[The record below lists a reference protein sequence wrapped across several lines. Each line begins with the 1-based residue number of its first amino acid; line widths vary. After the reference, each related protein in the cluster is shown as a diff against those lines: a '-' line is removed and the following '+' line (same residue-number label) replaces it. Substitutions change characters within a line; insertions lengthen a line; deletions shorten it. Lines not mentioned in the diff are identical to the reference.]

1 MAFSDLQLK
10 AASESAVMAAHAN
23 IAKLALFSHTFTE
36 LDGRPGESI
45 AVPVYDLSASGQF
58 NPGTNDYGTGANEV
72 GGMLINLDQ
81 HLVKSIAITDKEL
94 AYTGINW
101 VKDSAYALADRITR
115 DVNKYAIGLFNG
127 TNVTL
132 SATLDVSSKAAVANL
147 YKIAT
152 DNDIPVDRAI
162 VILGPTDFAKVL
174 AMVDYNM
181 IGSGDYIKTGVI
193 ENLFGFKGFV
203 CSTFLQSGVKG
214 VIALDSAM
222 GVCSKYLAPMTPD
235 AYPEAWA
242 ATDENGFTIGFRRFM
257 NLNTGADLFACDALF
272 GCKLLQ
278 KDRCVLL
285 K

>member
-1 MAFSDLQLK
+1 MGFNDLQLR

-23 IAKLALFSHTFTE
+23 IAKLALFAHTFTE

-45 AVPVYDLSASGQF
+45 AVPVYDLSSSGQF
-58 NPGTNDYGTGANEV
+58 VAGTNDYGTAANEV
-72 GGMLINLDQ
+72 GGMLVNLDQ

-94 AYTGINW
+94 AFTGINW

-115 DVNKYAIGLFNG
+115 DVNAYAMGLFNT

-132 SATLDVSSKAAVANL
+132 TATLDVSSKTAVASL
-147 YKIAT
+147 YKTAA
-152 DNDIPVDRAI
+152 DNDIPVDRAV

-193 ENLFGFKGFV
+193 NNLFGFKAFV

-214 VIALDSAM
+214 VIALDSSL
-222 GVCSKYLAPMTPD
+222 GVASKYLSPMTAG
-235 AYPEAWA
+235 AYPEAWS

-257 NLNTGADLFACDALF
+257 NLNTGADLFSCDALF
-272 GCKLLQ
+272 GCKLIQ

>member
-1 MAFSDLQLK
+1 MFSDLQLK

-23 IAKLALFSHTFTE
+23 IAKLSLFAHTFTE

-45 AVPVYDLSASGQF
+45 AVPVYDLSSSGQF
-58 NPGTNDYGTGANEV
+58 VAGTNDYGTGANEV
-72 GGMLINLDQ
+72 GGMLVNLDQ
-81 HLVKSIAITDKEL
+81 HLVKSIAITDKQL
-94 AYTGINW
+94 AFTGINW

-115 DVNKYAIGLFNG
+115 DVNAYAMGLFNT

-132 SATLDVSSKAAVANL
+132 TATLDVSSKTAVASL
-147 YKIAT
+147 YKTAA
-152 DNDIPVDRAI
+152 DNDIPVDRAV

-181 IGSGDYIKTGVI
+181 IGSGDYIKTGVV
-193 ENLFGFKGFV
+193 ENLFGFKAFV
-203 CSTFLQSGVKG
+203 CSTFLPSGVKG
-214 VIALDSAM
+214 VIALDSAL
-222 GVCSKYLAPMTPD
+222 GICSKYLSPMTAG
-235 AYPEAWA
+235 AYPEAWS

-257 NLNTGADLFACDALF
+257 NLNTGADIFACDALF

>member
-1 MAFSDLQLK
+1 MFSDLQLK

-23 IAKLALFSHTFTE
+23 IAKLSLFAHTFTE

-45 AVPVYDLSASGQF
+45 AVPVYDLSSSGQF
-58 NPGTNDYGTGANEV
+58 VAGNNDYGTGANEV
-72 GGMLINLDQ
+72 GGMLVNLDQ
-81 HLVKSIAITDKEL
+81 HLVKSIAITDKQL
-94 AYTGINW
+94 AFTGINW

-115 DVNKYAIGLFNG
+115 DVNKYAMGLFND

-132 SATLDVSSKAAVANL
+132 TATLDVSSKTAVASL
-147 YKIAT
+147 YKTAT
-152 DNDIPVDRAI
+152 DNDIPVDRAV

-181 IGSGDYIKTGVI
+181 IGSGDYIKTGI
-193 ENLFGFKGFV
+193 INNLFGFKAFV
-203 CSTFLQSGVKG
+203 CSTFLPSGVKG
-214 VIALDSAM
+214 VIAIDSSL
-222 GVCSKYLAPMTPD
+222 GVCSKYLAPMTEG
-235 AYPEAWA
+235 AYPEAWS

-257 NLNTGADLFACDALF
+257 NLNTGADIFACDSLF
-272 GCKLLQ
+272 GCRLLQ

>member
-1 MAFSDLQLK
+1 MGFNDLQLK

-58 NPGTNDYGTGANEV
+58 VAGTNDYGTAANEV
-72 GGMLINLDQ
+72 GGMLVNLDQ

-94 AYTGINW
+94 TFTGINW

-115 DVNKYAIGLFNG
+115 DVNKYAMGLFNT

-132 SATLDVSSKAAVANL
+132 SATLDVSSKTAVANL
-147 YKIAT
+147 YKIAA
-152 DNDIPVDRAI
+152 DNDIPVDRAVI
-162 VILGPTDFAKVL
+162 ILGPTDFAKVL
-174 AMVDYNM
+174 SMVDYNM
-181 IGSGDYIKTGVI
+181 IGSGDYIKTSVL
-193 ENLFGFKGFV
+193 ERLFGFKAFV

-214 VIALDSAM
+214 VIALDSAL
-222 GVCSKYLAPMTPD
+222 GVCSKYLAPMTPG
-235 AYPEAWA
+235 AYPEAWS
-242 ATDENGFTIGFRRFM
+242 ATDENGFTIGFRRFA
-257 NLNTGADLFACDALF
+257 NLNTGADIFACDALF
-272 GCKLLQ
+272 GCRLLQ
-278 KDRCVLL
+278 KDKCVLL

>member
-1 MAFSDLQLK
+1 MFSDLAMK

-45 AVPVYDLSASGQF
+45 AVPVYDLSSSGDF
-58 NPGTNDYGTGANEV
+58 VAGTNDYGTAANEV
-72 GGMLINLDQ
+72 GGMLVNLDK
-81 HLVKSIAITDKEL
+81 HIVKSIAITDKEL

-115 DVNKYAIGLFNG
+115 DVNAYAMGLFNT

-132 SATLDVSSKAAVANL
+132 TATLDVSSKTAVANL
-147 YKIAT
+147 YKIAA
-152 DNDIPVDRAI
+152 DNDIPVDRAV

-174 AMVDYNM
+174 SIVDYNM
-181 IGSGDYIKTGVI
+181 VGQGDYIKTSVI
-193 ENLFGFKGFV
+193 ERLFGYKAFV
-203 CSTFLQSGVKG
+203 CSTFLPSGVKG
-214 VIALDSAM
+214 VIALDTAL
-222 GVCSKYLAPMTPD
+222 GVCSKYLAPMTAG
-235 AYPEAWA
+235 AYPEAWS

-257 NLNTGADLFACDALF
+257 NLNTGADIFACDSLF
-272 GCKLLQ
+272 GVKLLQ

>member
-1 MAFSDLQLK
+1 MAFSDLQLR

-23 IAKLALFSHTFTE
+23 IAKLALFAHTFTE

-45 AVPVYDLSASGQF
+45 AVPVYDLSTSGEF
-58 NPGTNDYGTGANEV
+58 NATTNNYGTAANEV
-72 GGMLINLDQ
+72 GGMLVSLDK
-81 HLVKSIAITDKEL
+81 HYVKSISITDKEL
-94 AYTGINW
+94 AFTGINW

-115 DVNKYAIGLFNG
+115 DVNAYAMGLFNT

-132 SATLDVSSKAAVANL
+132 SATLDVSSKTAVASL
-147 YKIAT
+147 YKTAA
-152 DNDIPVDRAI
+152 DNDIPVDRAV

-193 ENLFGFKGFV
+193 QNLFGFKAFV
-203 CSTFLQSGVKG
+203 CSTFLPSGVKG
-214 VIALDSAM
+214 VIALDSAL
-222 GVCSKYLAPMTPD
+222 GVASKYLSPMTAG
-235 AYPEAWA
+235 AYPEAWS

-257 NLNTGADLFACDALF
+257 NLNTGADIFACDSLF

>member
-23 IAKLALFSHTFTE
+23 IAKLALFAHTFTE

-45 AVPVYDLSASGQF
+45 AVPVYDLSASGDF
-58 NPGTNDYGTGANEV
+58 SAGTNDYGTGANEV
-72 GGMLINLDQ
+72 GGMLVNLDK
-81 HLVKSIAITDKEL
+81 HLVKSIAITDKQL
-94 AYTGINW
+94 AFTGINW

-115 DVNKYAIGLFNG
+115 DVNAYAMGLFND

-132 SATLDVSSKAAVANL
+132 TATLDVSSKTAVASL
-147 YKIAT
+147 YKTAA

-181 IGSGDYIKTGVI
+181 IGSGDYIKTSVI
-193 ENLFGFKGFV
+193 ERLFGFKAFV
-203 CSTFLQSGVKG
+203 CSTFLPSGVKG
-214 VIALDSAM
+214 VLALDTVL
-222 GVCSKYLAPMTPD
+222 GVASKYLSPMTPG
-235 AYPEAWA
+235 AYPEAWS

-257 NLNTGADLFACDALF
+257 NLNTGADIFACDALF
-272 GCKLLQ
+272 GVKLLQ

>member
-1 MAFSDLQLK
+1 MAFNDLQLK

-23 IAKLALFSHTFTE
+23 IAKLALFAHTFTE

-45 AVPVYDLSASGQF
+45 AVPVYDLSSSGEF
-58 NPGTNDYGTGANEV
+58 NAGTNDYGTGANEV
-72 GGMLINLDQ
+72 GGMTIQLDK
-81 HLVKSIAITDKEL
+81 HYVKSIAITDKEL
-94 AYTGINW
+94 AFTGINW

-115 DVNKYAIGLFNG
+115 DINAYAFGLFND
-127 TNVTL
+127 TNVSL
-132 SATLDVSSKAAVANL
+132 SATLDVTSKTAVANL
-147 YKIAT
+147 YKIAAE
-152 DNDIPVDRAI
+152 NDIPVDQAI
-162 VILGPTDFAKVL
+162 VILGPADFAKVL

-181 IGSGDYIKTGVI
+181 VGSGDYIKTGII
-193 ENLFGFKGFV
+193 ERLFGFKAFV
-203 CSTFLQSGVKG
+203 CSTFLPSGVKG
-214 VIALDSAM
+214 VIALDTVM
-222 GVCSKYLAPMTPD
+222 GVCSKYLAPMTPN

>member
-1 MAFSDLQLK
+1 MGFNDLQLR

-23 IAKLALFSHTFTE
+23 IAKLALFAHTFTE

-45 AVPVYDLSASGQF
+45 AVPVYDLSSSGQF
-58 NPGTNDYGTGANEV
+58 VAGTNDYGTAANEV
-72 GGMLINLDQ
+72 GGMLVNLDQ

-94 AYTGINW
+94 AFTGINW

-115 DVNKYAIGLFNG
+115 DVNKYAMGLFNT

-132 SATLDVSSKAAVANL
+132 TATLDVSSKTAVASL
-147 YKIAT
+147 YKTAA
-152 DNDIPVDRAI
+152 DNDIPVDRAV

-193 ENLFGFKGFV
+193 NNLFGFKAFV

-214 VIALDSAM
+214 VIALDSSL
-222 GVCSKYLAPMTPD
+222 GVCSKYLAPMTAG
-235 AYPEAWA
+235 AYPEAWS

-257 NLNTGADLFACDALF
+257 NLNTGADIFACDSLF
-272 GCKLLQ
+272 GCRLLQ

>member
-1 MAFSDLQLK
+1 MAFTDLQLK
-10 AASESAVMAAHAN
+10 VASESAVMAAHAN
-23 IAKLALFSHTFTE
+23 IAKLALFAHTFTE

-45 AVPVYDLSASGQF
+45 AVPVYDLSASGDF
-58 NPGTNDYGTGANEV
+58 AAGTNDYGTGANEV
-72 GGMLINLDQ
+72 GGLTIQLDK
-81 HLVKSIAITDKEL
+81 HLVKSIAITDKQL
-94 AYTGINW
+94 AFTGINW

-115 DVNKYAIGLFNG
+115 DVNAYAMGLFND

-132 SATLDVSSKAAVANL
+132 TATLDVSSKTAVASL
-147 YKIAT
+147 YKTAS
-152 DNDIPVDRAI
+152 DNDIPVDRAV

-193 ENLFGFKGFV
+193 NSLFGFKAFV
-203 CSTFLQSGVKG
+203 CSTFLPSGVKG

-222 GVCSKYLAPMTPD
+222 GVASKYLAPMTAG
-235 AYPEAWA
+235 AYPEAWS

-257 NLNTGADLFACDALF
+257 NLNTGADMFACDTLF
-272 GCKLLQ
+272 GAKLLQ

>member
-1 MAFSDLQLK
+1 MAFSNLQLN
-10 AASESAVMAAHAN
+10 AASESAIMAAHTN
-23 IAKLALFSHTFTE
+23 IAKLALFAHTFTE

-45 AVPVYDLSASGQF
+45 AVPVYDLSASGEF
-58 NPGTNDYGTGANEV
+58 SAGTNDYGTGANEV
-72 GGMLINLDQ
+72 GGMLVNLDK
-81 HLVKSIAITDKEL
+81 HLVKSIAITDKQL
-94 AYTGINW
+94 AFTGINW

-115 DVNKYAIGLFNG
+115 DINAYAMGLFND

-132 SATLDVSSKAAVANL
+132 SATLDVSSKTAVANL
-147 YKIAT
+147 YKIAA
-152 DNDIPVDRAI
+152 DNDIPVDRAV

-193 ENLFGFKGFV
+193 ERLFGFKAFV
-203 CSTFLQSGVKG
+203 CSTFLPSGVKG
-214 VIALDSAM
+214 VIALDTCL
-222 GVCSKYLAPMTPD
+222 GVCSKYLAPMTPG
-235 AYPEAWA
+235 AYPEAWP

-278 KDRCVLL
+278 KDKCVLL

>member
-1 MAFSDLQLK
+1 MAFSDLQLR
-10 AASESAVMAAHAN
+10 AASESAVMVAHAN
-23 IAKLALFSHTFTE
+23 IAKLALFAHTFTE

-45 AVPVYDLSASGQF
+45 AVPVYDLSTSGEF
-58 NPGTNDYGTGANEV
+58 NATTNNYGTAANEV
-72 GGMLINLDQ
+72 GGMLVSLDK
-81 HLVKSIAITDKEL
+81 HYVKSISITDKEL
-94 AYTGINW
+94 AFTGINW

-115 DVNKYAIGLFNG
+115 DVNAYAMGLFNT

-132 SATLDVSSKAAVANL
+132 SATLDVSSKTAVASL
-147 YKIAT
+147 YKTAA
-152 DNDIPVDRAI
+152 DNDIPVDRAV

-193 ENLFGFKGFV
+193 QNLFGFKAFV
-203 CSTFLQSGVKG
+203 CSTFLPSGVKG
-214 VIALDSAM
+214 VIALDSAL
-222 GVCSKYLAPMTPD
+222 GVASKYLSPMTAG
-235 AYPEAWA
+235 AYPEAWS

-257 NLNTGADLFACDALF
+257 NLNTGADIFACDSLF

>member
-23 IAKLALFSHTFTE
+23 IAKLALFAHTFTE

-45 AVPVYDLSASGQF
+45 AVPVYDLSASGDF
-58 NPGTNDYGTGANEV
+58 SAGTNDYGTGANEV
-72 GGMLINLDQ
+72 GGMLVQLDK

-94 AYTGINW
+94 AFTGINW

-115 DVNKYAIGLFNG
+115 DVNAYAMGLFDD

-132 SATLDVSSKAAVANL
+132 SATLDVSSKTAVANL
-147 YKIAT
+147 YKIAA
-152 DNDIPVDRAI
+152 DNDIPVDRAV

-193 ENLFGFKGFV
+193 ERLFGFKAFV
-203 CSTFLQSGVKG
+203 CSTFLKSGVKG

-222 GVCSKYLAPMTPD
+222 GVASKYLAPMTPG

-257 NLNTGADLFACDALF
+257 NLNTGADIFACDSLF
-272 GCKLLQ
+272 GCALLQ

>member
-1 MAFSDLQLK
+1 MGFNDLQLR

-23 IAKLALFSHTFTE
+23 IAKLALFAHTFTE

-45 AVPVYDLSASGQF
+45 AVPVYDLSSSGQF
-58 NPGTNDYGTGANEV
+58 VAGTNDYGTAANEV
-72 GGMLINLDQ
+72 GGMLVNLDQ

-94 AYTGINW
+94 AFTGINW

-115 DVNKYAIGLFNG
+115 DVNKYAMGLFNT

-132 SATLDVSSKAAVANL
+132 TATLDVSSKTAVASL
-147 YKIAT
+147 YKTAA
-152 DNDIPVDRAI
+152 DNDIPVDRAV

-193 ENLFGFKGFV
+193 NNLFGFKAFV

-214 VIALDSAM
+214 VIALDSSL
-222 GVCSKYLAPMTPD
+222 GVASKYLSPMTAG
-235 AYPEAWA
+235 AYPEAWS

-257 NLNTGADLFACDALF
+257 NLNTGADIFACDSLF
-272 GCKLLQ
+272 GCRLLQ

>member
-1 MAFSDLQLK
+1 MFSDLQLK

-23 IAKLALFSHTFTE
+23 IAKLSLFAHTFTE

-45 AVPVYDLSASGQF
+45 AVPVYDLSSSGQF
-58 NPGTNDYGTGANEV
+58 VAGTNDYGTSANEV
-72 GGMLINLDQ
+72 GGMLVNLDQ

-94 AYTGINW
+94 AFTGINW

-115 DVNKYAIGLFNG
+115 DVNKYAMGLFNT

-132 SATLDVSSKAAVANL
+132 SATLDVSSKTTVASL
-147 YKIAT
+147 YKTAA
-152 DNDIPVDRAI
+152 DNDIPVDRAV

-181 IGSGDYIKTGVI
+181 IGSGDYIKTGIVN
-193 ENLFGFKGFV
+193 NLFGFKAFV
-203 CSTFLQSGVKG
+203 CSTFLPSGVKG

-222 GVCSKYLAPMTPD
+222 GICSKYLAPMTPGS
-235 AYPEAWA
+235 YPEAWS

-257 NLNTGADLFACDALF
+257 NLNTGADIFACDALF

>member
-1 MAFSDLQLK
+1 MFSDLQLR
-10 AASESAVMAAHAN
+10 AASESAVMAAHTN

-45 AVPVYDLSASGQF
+45 AVPVYDLSSSGQF
-58 NPGTNDYGTGANEV
+58 SAGINDYGTGANEV
-72 GGMLINLDQ
+72 GGMLINLDK

-115 DVNKYAIGLFNG
+115 DVNAYAMGLFNT

-132 SATLDVSSKAAVANL
+132 SATLDVTSKTTVANL
-147 YKIAT
+147 YKIAA
-152 DNDIPVDRAI
+152 DNDIPVDRAV

-174 AMVDYNM
+174 SMVDYNL

-193 ENLFGFKGFV
+193 NSLFGYKAFI
-203 CSTFLQSGVKG
+203 CSTFLPSGVKG
-214 VIALDSAM
+214 VIALDTSL
-222 GVCSKYLAPMTPD
+222 GICSKYLAPMTPG
-235 AYPEAWA
+235 AYPEAWS

-257 NLNTGADLFACDALF
+257 NLNTGADMFACDALF

-278 KDRCVLL
+278 KDKCVLL

>member
-1 MAFSDLQLK
+1 MAFNDLQLK

-23 IAKLALFSHTFTE
+23 IAKLALFAHTFTE

-58 NPGTNDYGTGANEV
+58 SAGTNDYGTAENEV
-72 GGMLINLDQ
+72 GGMLVSLDQ

-94 AYTGINW
+94 AFTGISW

-115 DVNKYAIGLFNG
+115 DVNKYAMGLFNT

-132 SATLDVSSKAAVANL
+132 SATLDVSSKATVANL
-147 YKIAT
+147 YKIAS
-152 DNDIPVDRAI
+152 DNDIPVDRAV
-162 VILGPTDFAKVL
+162 VILGPTDFAKIL
-174 AMVDYNM
+174 SMVDYNM
-181 IGSGDYIKTGVI
+181 ICSGDYIKTGVI
-193 ENLFGFKGFV
+193 NNLFGFKAFI
-203 CSTFLQSGVKG
+203 CSTFLPSGVKG

-222 GVCSKYLAPMTPD
+222 GICSKYLAPMTPGS
-235 AYPEAWA
+235 YPEAWS

-257 NLNTGADLFACDALF
+257 NLNTGADIFACDSLF
-272 GCKLLQ
+272 GVRLLQ

>member
-10 AASESAVMAAHAN
+10 AGAESAVMAAHAN
-23 IAKLALFSHTFTE
+23 IAKLALFAHTFTE

-45 AVPVYDLSASGQF
+45 AIPVYDLSSSGQF
-58 NPGTNDYGTGANEV
+58 VAGTNDYSTGANEV

-94 AYTGINW
+94 AFTGINW
-101 VKDSAYALADRITR
+101 IKDSAYALADRITR
-115 DVNKYAIGLFNG
+115 DVNKYAMGLFNT

-132 SATLDVSSKAAVANL
+132 SATLDVSSKATVANL
-147 YKIAT
+147 YKIAA
-152 DNDIPVDRAI
+152 DNDIPVDRAV
-162 VILGPTDFAKVL
+162 VILGPTDFAKIL
-174 AMVDYNM
+174 SMVDYNM

-193 ENLFGFKGFV
+193 NALFGFKAFI
-203 CSTFLQSGVKG
+203 CSTFLPQSVKG
-214 VIALDSAM
+214 VIALDTCL
-222 GVCSKYLAPMTPD
+222 GVASKYLAPMTPG
-235 AYPEAWA
+235 AYPEAWS

-257 NLNTGADLFACDALF
+257 NLNTGADIFACDALF

>member
-23 IAKLALFSHTFTE
+23 IAKLALFAHTFTE

-45 AVPVYDLSASGQF
+45 AVPVYDLSASGEF
-58 NPGTNDYGTGANEV
+58 VAGTNDYGSGANEV
-72 GGMLINLDQ
+72 GGMLVQLDK
-81 HLVKSIAITDKEL
+81 HIVKSISITDKQL
-94 AYTGINW
+94 AFTGINW

-115 DVNKYAIGLFNG
+115 DVNSYAFGLFNN

-132 SATLDVSSKAAVANL
+132 SATLDVSSKTAVANL
-147 YKIAT
+147 YKIAA

-162 VILGPTDFAKVL
+162 VVLGPTDFAKVL
-174 AMVDYNM
+174 AIVDYNM

-193 ENLFGFKGFV
+193 ERLFGFKAFV
-203 CSTFLQSGVKG
+203 CSTFLPSGVKG
-214 VIALDSAM
+214 VICLDEAM
-222 GVCSKYLAPMTPD
+222 GVASKYLAPMTPG

-242 ATDENGFTIGFRRFM
+242 ATDENGFSIGFRRFM
-257 NLNTGADLFACDALF
+257 NLNTGADNFACDALF

-278 KDRCVLL
+278 KDKCVLL

>member
-1 MAFSDLQLK
+1 MFSDLQLK

-23 IAKLALFSHTFTE
+23 IAKLSLFAHTFTE

-45 AVPVYDLSASGQF
+45 AVPVYDLSSSGQF
-58 NPGTNDYGTGANEV
+58 VAGTNDYGTGANEV
-72 GGMLINLDQ
+72 GGMLVNLDQ
-81 HLVKSIAITDKEL
+81 HLVKSIAITDKQL
-94 AYTGINW
+94 SFTGINW

-115 DVNKYAIGLFNG
+115 DVNAYAMGLFNT

-132 SATLDVSSKAAVANL
+132 TATLDVSSKTAVASL
-147 YKIAT
+147 YKTAA
-152 DNDIPVDRAI
+152 DNDIPVDRAV

-181 IGSGDYIKTGVI
+181 IGSGDYIKTGVV
-193 ENLFGFKGFV
+193 ENLFGFKAFV
-203 CSTFLQSGVKG
+203 CSTFLPSGVKG
-214 VIALDSAM
+214 VIALDSAL
-222 GVCSKYLAPMTPD
+222 GICSKYLSPMTAG
-235 AYPEAWA
+235 AYPEAWS

-257 NLNTGADLFACDALF
+257 NLNTGADIFACDALF

>member
-1 MAFSDLQLK
+1 MFSDLQLK

-23 IAKLALFSHTFTE
+23 IAKLSLFAHTFTE

-45 AVPVYDLSASGQF
+45 AVPVYDLSSSGQF
-58 NPGTNDYGTGANEV
+58 VAGTNDYGTGVNEV
-72 GGMLINLDQ
+72 GGILVNLDQ
-81 HLVKSIAITDKEL
+81 HLVKSISITDKEL

-115 DVNKYAIGLFNG
+115 DVNAYAMGLFNT

-132 SATLDVSSKAAVANL
+132 TATLDVSSKTAVASL
-147 YKIAT
+147 YKTAT
-152 DNDIPVDRAI
+152 DNDIPVDRAV

-181 IGSGDYIKTGVI
+181 IGSGDYIKTGI
-193 ENLFGFKGFV
+193 INNLFGFKAFV
-203 CSTFLQSGVKG
+203 CSTFLPSGVKG
-214 VIALDSAM
+214 VIAIDSSL
-222 GVCSKYLAPMTPD
+222 GVCSKYLAPMTEG
-235 AYPEAWA
+235 AYPEAWS

-257 NLNTGADLFACDALF
+257 NLNTGADIFACDSLF
-272 GCKLLQ
+272 GCRLLQ

>member
-1 MAFSDLQLK
+1 MFSDLQLK

-23 IAKLALFSHTFTE
+23 IAKLALFAHTFTE

-45 AVPVYDLSASGQF
+45 AIPVYDLSSSGQF
-58 NPGTNDYGTGANEV
+58 VAGTNDYGTGINEV

-94 AYTGINW
+94 SFTGINW
-101 VKDSAYALADRITR
+101 IKDSAFALADRITR
-115 DVNKYAIGLFNG
+115 DVNKYAMGLFNT

-132 SATLDVSSKAAVANL
+132 SATLDVSSKATIANL
-147 YKIAT
+147 YKIAS
-152 DNDIPVDRAI
+152 DNDIPVDRAV

-174 AMVDYNM
+174 SMVDYNM
-181 IGSGDYIKTGVI
+181 IGSGDYIKTGFI
-193 ENLFGFKGFV
+193 NNLFGFKAFI
-203 CSTFLQSGVKG
+203 CSTFLPQSVKG
-214 VIALDSAM
+214 VIALDTCL
-222 GVCSKYLAPMTPD
+222 GVCSKYLAPMTPGS
-235 AYPEAWA
+235 YPEAWS

-257 NLNTGADLFACDALF
+257 NLNTGADIFACDALF

>member
-1 MAFSDLQLK
+1 MSFNDLQLK

-23 IAKLALFSHTFTE
+23 IAKLSLFAHTFTE

-58 NPGTNDYGTGANEV
+58 VAGTNDYGTAANEV
-72 GGMLINLDQ
+72 GGMLVNLDQ

-94 AYTGINW
+94 TFTGINW

-115 DVNKYAIGLFNG
+115 DVNKYAMGLFNT

-132 SATLDVSSKAAVANL
+132 SATLDVSSKTAVASL
-147 YKIAT
+147 YKTAA
-152 DNDIPVDRAI
+152 DNDIPVDRAV

-174 AMVDYNM
+174 SMVDYAM

-193 ENLFGFKGFV
+193 SNLFGFKAFV
-203 CSTFLQSGVKG
+203 CSTFLPSGVKG
-214 VIALDSAM
+214 VIALDSAL
-222 GVCSKYLAPMTPD
+222 GVCSKYLAPMTPG
-235 AYPEAWA
+235 AYPEAFS
-242 ATDENGFTIGFRRFM
+242 ATDENGFTIGFRRFA
-257 NLNTGADLFACDALF
+257 NLNTGADIFAADSLF
-272 GCKLLQ
+272 GCRLLQ
-278 KDRCVLL
+278 NDKCVLL

>member
-1 MAFSDLQLK
+1 MGFNDLQLK

-58 NPGTNDYGTGANEV
+58 VAGTNDYGTAANEV
-72 GGMLINLDQ
+72 GGMLVNLDQ

-94 AYTGINW
+94 AFTGINW

-115 DVNKYAIGLFNG
+115 DVNAYAMGLFNT

-132 SATLDVSSKAAVANL
+132 TATLDVSSKTAVASL
-147 YKIAT
+147 YKTAA
-152 DNDIPVDRAI
+152 DNDIPVDRAV

-174 AMVDYNM
+174 SMVDYAM
-181 IGSGDYIKTGVI
+181 IGSGDYIKTSI
-193 ENLFGFKGFV
+193 LERLFGFKAFI
-203 CSTFLQSGVKG
+203 CSTFLPSGVKG
-214 VIALDSAM
+214 VIVLDTAL
-222 GVCSKYLAPMTPD
+222 GVCSKYLAPMTPG
-235 AYPEAWA
+235 AYPEAWS
-242 ATDENGFTIGFRRFM
+242 ATDENGFTIGFRRYM
-257 NLNTGADLFACDALF
+257 NLNTGADIFACDSLF
-272 GCKLLQ
+272 GCRLLQ
-278 KDRCVLL
+278 KDKCVLL

>member
-1 MAFSDLQLK
+1 MGFTDLQLR

-45 AVPVYDLSASGQF
+45 AVPVYDLSASGTF
-58 NPGTNDYGTGANEV
+58 NPGVNDYGTGANEV
-72 GGMLINLDQ
+72 GGMLVNLDQ

-94 AYTGINW
+94 AFTGINW

-115 DVNKYAIGLFNG
+115 DVNKYAMGLFNT

-132 SATLDVSSKAAVANL
+132 SATLDVTSKTAVANL
-147 YKIAT
+147 YKIAA
-152 DNDIPVDRAI
+152 DNDIPVDRAV

-174 AMVDYNM
+174 SMVDYNM

-193 ENLFGFKGFV
+193 ERIFGFKACI
-203 CSTFLQSGVKG
+203 CSTFLPSGVKG
-214 VIALDSAM
+214 VIALDTSL
-222 GVCSKYLAPMTPD
+222 GICSKYLSPMTPGS
-235 AYPEAWA
+235 YPEAWS

-257 NLNTGADLFACDALF
+257 NLNTGADLFSCDALF
-272 GCKLLQ
+272 GCRLLQ
-278 KDRCVLL
+278 KDKCVLL

>member
-1 MAFSDLQLK
+1 MFSDLQLK

-23 IAKLALFSHTFTE
+23 IAKLSLFAHTFTE

-45 AVPVYDLSASGQF
+45 AIPVYDLSSSGDF
-58 NPGTNDYGTGANEV
+58 SAGTNDYGTGANEV
-72 GGMLINLDQ
+72 GGMLVNLDK
-81 HLVKSIAITDKEL
+81 HLVKSIAITDKQL
-94 AYTGINW
+94 AFTGINW

-115 DVNKYAIGLFNG
+115 DVNAYAMGLFND

-132 SATLDVSSKAAVANL
+132 TATLDVSSKATVASL
-147 YKIAT
+147 YKTAA
-152 DNDIPVDRAI
+152 DNDIPVDRAV

-193 ENLFGFKGFV
+193 QNLFGFKAFV
-203 CSTFLQSGVKG
+203 CSTFLPSGVKG
-214 VIALDSAM
+214 VIALDSAL
-222 GVCSKYLAPMTPD
+222 GVASKYLAPMTEG
-235 AYPEAWA
+235 AYPEAWS

-257 NLNTGADLFACDALF
+257 NLNTGADIFACDSLF

>member
-1 MAFSDLQLK
+1 MGFNDLQLK

-23 IAKLALFSHTFTE
+23 IAKLALFAHTFTE

-45 AVPVYDLSASGQF
+45 AVPVYDLSSSGQF
-58 NPGTNDYGTGANEV
+58 VAGTNDYGSASNEV
-72 GGMLINLDQ
+72 GGMLVNLDQ
-81 HLVKSIAITDKEL
+81 HLVKSISITDKEL
-94 AYTGINW
+94 AFTGINW

-115 DVNKYAIGLFNG
+115 DVNAYAMGLFNT

-132 SATLDVSSKAAVANL
+132 TATLDVSSKTAVASL
-147 YKIAT
+147 YKTAA
-152 DNDIPVDRAI
+152 DNDIPVDRAV
-162 VILGPTDFAKVL
+162 VILGPADFAKVL
-174 AMVDYNM
+174 SMVDYNM

-193 ENLFGFKGFV
+193 NSLFGFKAFV

-222 GVCSKYLAPMTPD
+222 GVASKYLSPMTPGS
-235 AYPEAWA
+235 YPEAWS

-257 NLNTGADLFACDALF
+257 NLNTGADIFACDALF
-272 GCKLLQ
+272 GCRLLQ

>member
-1 MAFSDLQLK
+1 MGFNDLQLK

-23 IAKLALFSHTFTE
+23 IAKLALFAHTFTE

-45 AVPVYDLSASGQF
+45 AVPVYDLSSSGQF
-58 NPGTNDYGTGANEV
+58 VAGTNDYGTGANEV
-72 GGMLINLDQ
+72 GGMLVNLDK
-81 HLVKSIAITDKEL
+81 HYVKSISITDKEL
-94 AYTGINW
+94 AFTGINW

-115 DVNKYAIGLFNG
+115 DVNAYAMSLFNT

-132 SATLDVSSKAAVANL
+132 SATLDVSSKATVANL
-147 YKIAT
+147 YKTAA
-152 DNDIPVDRAI
+152 DNDIPVDRAV
-162 VILGPTDFAKVL
+162 VILGPADFAKVL

-193 ENLFGFKGFV
+193 QNLFGFKAFV
-203 CSTFLQSGVKG
+203 CSTFLPSGVKG
-214 VIALDSAM
+214 VIALDSCL
-222 GVCSKYLAPMTPD
+222 GVASKYLAPMTEG
-235 AYPEAWA
+235 AYPEAWS

-257 NLNTGADLFACDALF
+257 NLNTGADIFACDAIF

>member
-1 MAFSDLQLK
+1 MGFNDLQLK
-10 AASESAVMAAHAN
+10 AASESAGMAAHAN
-23 IAKLALFSHTFTE
+23 IAKLALFAHTFTE

-58 NPGTNDYGTGANEV
+58 VAGTNDYGTGANEV
-72 GGMLINLDQ
+72 GGMLVNLDQ

-94 AYTGINW
+94 AFTGINW
-101 VKDSAYALADRITR
+101 VKDSAFALADRITR
-115 DVNKYAIGLFNG
+115 DVNKYAMGLFNT

-132 SATLDVSSKAAVANL
+132 SATLDVSSKTAVANL
-147 YKIAT
+147 YKIAA
-152 DNDIPVDRAI
+152 DNDIPVDRAV

-174 AMVDYNM
+174 SMVDYAM
-181 IGSGDYIKTGVI
+181 IGSGDYIKTSVL
-193 ENLFGFKGFV
+193 ERLFGFKAFI

-214 VIALDSAM
+214 VIALDSAL
-222 GVCSKYLAPMTPD
+222 GVCSKYLAPMTPG
-235 AYPEAWA
+235 AYPEAWS

-257 NLNTGADLFACDALF
+257 NLNTGADIFAADSIF

-278 KDRCVLL
+278 KDKCVLL

>member
-10 AASESAVMAAHAN
+10 AASESAVIAAHAN
-23 IAKLALFSHTFTE
+23 IAKLALFAHTFTE

-45 AVPVYDLSASGQF
+45 AVPVYDLSASGEF
-58 NPGTNDYGTGANEV
+58 SAGTNDYGTGVNEV
-72 GGMLINLDQ
+72 GGMLVNLDK
-81 HLVKSIAITDKEL
+81 HYVKSIAITDKEL
-94 AYTGINW
+94 SYTGINW

-115 DVNKYAIGLFNG
+115 DVNAYAMGLFND

-132 SATLDVSSKAAVANL
+132 TATLDVSSKTAVASL
-147 YKIAT
+147 YKTAA
-152 DNDIPVDRAI
+152 DNDIPVDRAV

-193 ENLFGFKGFV
+193 ENLFGFKAFV

-214 VIALDSAM
+214 VIALDSAL
-222 GVCSKYLAPMTPD
+222 GVASKYLSPMTPGS
-235 AYPEAWA
+235 YPEAWS

-257 NLNTGADLFACDALF
+257 NLNTGADLFACDSLF
-272 GCKLLQ
+272 GCRLLQ
-278 KDRCVLL
+278 KDKCVLL

>member
-1 MAFSDLQLK
+1 MFSDLQLK

-23 IAKLALFSHTFTE
+23 IAKLSLFSHTFTE

-45 AVPVYDLSASGQF
+45 AVPVYDLSVSGEF
-58 NPGTNDYGTGANEV
+58 NATNNNYGTGANEV
-72 GGMLINLDQ
+72 GGMLVNLDK

-94 AYTGINW
+94 SYTGINW

-115 DVNKYAIGLFNG
+115 DVNAYAMGLFND

-132 SATLDVSSKAAVANL
+132 TATLDVSSKTAVASL
-147 YKIAT
+147 YKTAA
-152 DNDIPVDRAI
+152 DNDIPVDRAV

-193 ENLFGFKGFV
+193 ENLFGFKAFV

-214 VIALDSAM
+214 VIALDSAL
-222 GVCSKYLAPMTPD
+222 GVASKYLAPMTEG
-235 AYPEAWA
+235 AYPEAWS

-257 NLNTGADLFACDALF
+257 NLNTGADIFACDSLF
-272 GCKLLQ
+272 GCRLLQ

>member
-1 MAFSDLQLK
+1 MAFSDLQLR

-23 IAKLALFSHTFTE
+23 IAKLALFAHTFTE

-45 AVPVYDLSASGQF
+45 AVPVYDLSSSGQF
-58 NPGTNDYGTGANEV
+58 APGTNDYGTGANEV
-72 GGMLINLDQ
+72 GGMLISLDQ

-115 DVNKYAIGLFNG
+115 DVNKYAMGLFNT

-132 SATLDVSSKAAVANL
+132 SATLDVSSKATVANL
-147 YKIAT
+147 YKIAA
-152 DNDIPVDRAI
+152 DNDIPVDRAV

-181 IGSGDYIKTGVI
+181 IGSGDYIKTCVI
-193 ENLFGFKGFV
+193 NDLFGFKAFV
-203 CSTFLQSGVKG
+203 CSTFLPSGVKG
-214 VIALDSAM
+214 VIALDSAL
-222 GVCSKYLAPMTPD
+222 GVASKYLSPMTPG
-235 AYPEAWA
+235 AYPEAWS

-257 NLNTGADLFACDALF
+257 NLNTGADIFACDSLF
-272 GCKLLQ
+272 GVKMLQ

>member
-23 IAKLALFSHTFTE
+23 IAKLALFAHTFTE

-45 AVPVYDLSASGQF
+45 AVPVYDLSASGDF
-58 NPGTNDYGTGANEV
+58 SAGTNDYGTGANEV
-72 GGMLINLDQ
+72 GGMLVNLDK
-81 HLVKSIAITDKEL
+81 HLVKSIAITDKQL
-94 AYTGINW
+94 AFTGINW

-115 DVNKYAIGLFNG
+115 DVNAYAMGLFND

-132 SATLDVSSKAAVANL
+132 TATLDVSSKTAVASL
-147 YKIAT
+147 YKTAT
-152 DNDIPVDRAI
+152 DNDIPVDRAV

-181 IGSGDYIKTGVI
+181 IGSGDYIKTGI
-193 ENLFGFKGFV
+193 INNLFGFKAFV
-203 CSTFLQSGVKG
+203 CSTFLPSGVKG
-214 VIALDSAM
+214 VIALDSAL
-222 GVCSKYLAPMTPD
+222 GVCSKYLAPMTEG
-235 AYPEAWA
+235 AYPEAWS

-257 NLNTGADLFACDALF
+257 NLNTGADIFACDSLF
-272 GCKLLQ
+272 GCKILQ